1 MFYVYNIELMPK
13 KKFEWRKRD
22 SIDAEVIKNSDEAI
36 EIILYGFIPSKKNN
50 RRNFWHI
57 SLPSETY
64 TEWHK
69 RIVNVLSWIEWNFK
83 SFPCKITI
91 KSVAWDRVKSDIDNQ
106 AQSIFDTFTDLWI
119 IPDDN
124 RFIVTELK
132 IENEGYVKNAYMT
145 KVIIER
151 DDGARY
157 DINHDHKG
165 EDLKKYA
172 YYLV

>member
-1 MFYVYNIELMPK
+1 MAKTK
-13 KKFEWRKRD
+13 KKFEWWKRE
-22 SIDAEVIKNSDEAI
+22 SINAEVIENSDKAI

-69 RIVNVLSWIEWNFK
+69 RIVSVLSWIEWKFK

-91 KSVAWDRVKSDIDNQ
+91 ASVAWDRVKSDIDNQ

-124 RFIVTELK
+124 RFVVQELHITNK
-132 IENEGYVKNAYMT
+132 GYVKNAYMT
-145 KVIIER
+145 KVLIEWDYTLR
-151 DDGARY
+151 YNDDW
-157 DINHDHKG
+157 DHKG
-165 EDLKKYA
+165 FDLKQYT
-172 YYLV
+172 YHLS

>member
-1 MFYVYNIELMPK
+1 MAKTK
-13 KKFEWRKRD
+13 KKFEWWKRE
-22 SIDAEVIKNSDEAI
+22 SINAEVIENSDKAI

-69 RIVNVLSWIEWNFK
+69 RIVSVLSWIEWKFK

-91 KSVAWDRVKSDIDNQ
+91 ASVAWDRVKSDIDNQ

-124 RFIVTELK
+124 RFVVQELHITNK
-132 IENEGYVKNAYMT
+132 GYVKNAYMT
-145 KVIIER
+145 KVLIEWDYTLR
-151 DDGARY
+151 YNDDW
-157 DINHDHKG
+157 DHKG
-165 EDLKKYA
+165 FDFKQYTYHLS
-172 YYLV
+172 

>member
-1 MFYVYNIELMPK
+1 MGKTK
-13 KKFEWRKRD
+13 KKFEWWKRE
-22 SIDAEVIKNSDEAI
+22 SINAEVIENSDKAI

-69 RIVNVLSWIEWNFK
+69 RIVSVLSWIEWKFK

-91 KSVAWDRVKSDIDNQ
+91 ASVAWDRVKSDIDNQ

-124 RFIVTELK
+124 RFIVQELH
-132 IENEGYVKNAYMT
+132 ITNMGYVKNAYMT
-145 KVIIER
+145 KVLIEWDYTLR
-151 DDGARY
+151 YNDDW
-157 DINHDHKG
+157 DHKG
-165 EDLKKYA
+165 FDLKQYT
-172 YYLV
+172 YHLS

>member
-1 MFYVYNIELMPK
+1 MPK
-13 KKFEWRKRD
+13 KKFDWRKRD
-22 SIDAEVIKNSDEAI
+22 SINAEVIENSDRAI

-69 RIVNVLSWIEWNFK
+69 RIVNVLSWIEWRYNT
-83 SFPCKITI
+83 FPCKITI
-91 KSVAWDRVKSDIDNQ
+91 ISIAWDRVKSDIDNQ

-124 RFIVTELK
+124 RFIVQELNIK
-132 IENEGYVKNAYMT
+132 NMGYAKNAYMT
-145 KVIIER
+145 RVLIEPLNENTYNIE
-151 DDGARY
+151 D
-157 DINHDHKG
+157 DHKG
-165 EDLKKYA
+165 VDLKEFA
-172 YYLV
+172 YYLDLSITKL

>member
-1 MFYVYNIELMPK
+1 MPK

-22 SIDAEVIKNSDEAI
+22 SINAEVIENSDEAI

-69 RIVNVLSWIEWNFK
+69 RIVNVLSWIEWKFK

-91 KSVAWDRVKSDIDNQ
+91 ISVAWDRVKSDIDNQ

-124 RFIVTELK
+124 RFIVQELH
-132 IENEGYVKNAYMT
+132 ITNQGYVKNAYMT
-145 KVIIER
+145 KVIIEWDYEVR
-151 DDGARY
+151 YNDDW
-157 DINHDHKG
+157 DHKG
-165 EDLKKYA
+165 FDLKQYA
-172 YYLV
+172 YYLDCLQK

>member
-1 MFYVYNIELMPK
+1 MPK
-13 KKFEWRKRD
+13 KKFEWWKRD
-22 SIDAEVIKNSDEAI
+22 SINAEIIENSDKAI

-69 RIVNVLSWIEWNFK
+69 RIVNVLSWIEWEYNT
-83 SFPCKITI
+83 FPCKITI
-91 KSVAWDRVKSDIDNQ
+91 ISIAWDRVKSDIDNQ

-124 RFIVTELK
+124 RFIVQELNIK
-132 IENEGYVKNAYMT
+132 NMGYAKNAYMT
-145 KVIIER
+145 KVLVQPLNENPYNIE
-151 DDGARY
+151 
-157 DINHDHKG
+157 HDHKG
-165 EDLKKYA
+165 EDLKKFTH
-172 YYLV
+172 YLDLFITNN

>member
-1 MFYVYNIELMPK
+1 MTKTK
-13 KKFEWRKRD
+13 KKFEWRKWD
-22 SIDAEVIKNSDEAI
+22 CINAEVVENSDKAI

-69 RIVNVLSWIEWNFK
+69 RIVNVLSWIEWKFK
-83 SFPCKITI
+83 TFPCKIIITSI
-91 KSVAWDRVKSDIDNQ
+91 AWDRVKSDIDNQ
-106 AQSIFDTFTDLWI
+106 AQSAFDTFTDLWI

-124 RFIVTELK
+124 RFVVWELQIK
-132 IENEGYVKNAYMT
+132 NVWYAKNAYLT
-145 KVIIER
+145 KVLIEPLWENL
-151 DDGARY
+151 Y

-165 EDLKKYA
+165 ESLKQYKF
-172 YYLV
+172 YLD

>member
-1 MFYVYNIELMPK
+1 MAKTK
-13 KKFEWRKRD
+13 KKFEWWKRE
-22 SIDAEVIKNSDEAI
+22 SINAEVIENSDKAI

-69 RIVNVLSWIEWNFK
+69 RIVNALSWIEWKFK
-83 SFPCKITI
+83 TFPCKITI
-91 KSVAWDRVKSDIDNQ
+91 ASVAWDRVKSDIDNQ

-124 RFIVTELK
+124 RFVVQELH
-132 IENEGYVKNAYMT
+132 ITNMGYVKNAYMT
-145 KVIIER
+145 KVLIEWDYALR
-151 DDGARY
+151 YNDDW
-157 DINHDHKG
+157 DHKG
-165 EDLKKYA
+165 FDLKQYT
-172 YYLV
+172 YHLS

>member
-1 MFYVYNIELMPK
+1 MSMAKTK
-13 KKFEWRKRD
+13 KKFEWRKRE
-22 SIDAEVIKNSDEAI
+22 SINAEVIENSDKAI

-91 KSVAWDRVKSDIDNQ
+91 KSVAWDRIKSDIDNQ

-124 RFIVTELK
+124 RFVVQELHITNK
-132 IENEGYVKNAYMT
+132 GYAKNAYMT
-145 KVIIER
+145 RVIIEWDYTTR
-151 DDGARY
+151 FNDDW
-157 DINHDHKG
+157 DHKG
-165 EDLKKYA
+165 FDLKQYA
-172 YYLV
+172 YYLD

>member
-1 MFYVYNIELMPK
+1 MAKTK
-13 KKFEWRKRD
+13 KKFEWRKRE
-22 SIDAEVIKNSDEAI
+22 SINAEVIENSDKAI

-91 KSVAWDRVKSDIDNQ
+91 KSIAWDRVKSDVDNQ

-124 RFIVTELK
+124 RFVVQELH
-132 IENEGYVKNAYMT
+132 ITNEGYVKNAYMT
-145 KVIIER
+145 KVLIEWDYTLR
-151 DDGARY
+151 YNDDW
-157 DINHDHKG
+157 DHKG
-165 EDLKKYA
+165 FDLKQYA
-172 YYLV
+172 YHLD

>member
-1 MFYVYNIELMPK
+1 MAKTK
-13 KKFEWRKRD
+13 KKFEWWKRE
-22 SIDAEVIKNSDEAI
+22 SINAEVIENSDKAI

-69 RIVNVLSWIEWNFK
+69 RIVNVLSWIEWKFK

-91 KSVAWDRVKSDIDNQ
+91 ASVAWDRVKSDIDNQ

-124 RFIVTELK
+124 RFVVQELHITNK
-132 IENEGYVKNAYMT
+132 GYVKNAYMT
-145 KVIIER
+145 KVLIEWDYTLR
-151 DDGARY
+151 YNDDW
-157 DINHDHKG
+157 DHKG
-165 EDLKKYA
+165 FDLKQYT
-172 YYLV
+172 YHLS

>member
-1 MFYVYNIELMPK
+1 MTK
-13 KKFEWRKRD
+13 KKKTFDWRKRE
-22 SIDAEVIKNSDEAI
+22 SINAQVIENSERAI

-69 RIVNVLSWIEWNFK
+69 RIVNVLSWIEWEYNT
-83 SFPCKITI
+83 FPCKITI
-91 KSVAWDRVKSDIDNQ
+91 ISVAWDRVKSDIDNQ

-124 RFIVTELK
+124 RFIVSELK
-132 IENEGYVKNAYMT
+132 IKNMGYAKNSYMT
-145 KVIIER
+145 KVIIEPLWENL
-151 DDGARY
+151 Y

-165 EDLKKYA
+165 EDLVKYMH
-172 YYLV
+172 YLDL

>member
-1 MFYVYNIELMPK
+1 MAKTK
-13 KKFEWRKRD
+13 KKFEWWKRE
-22 SIDAEVIKNSDEAI
+22 SINAEVIENSDKAI

-69 RIVNVLSWIEWNFK
+69 RIVSVLSWIEWKFK

-91 KSVAWDRVKSDIDNQ
+91 ASVAWDRVKSDIDNQ

-124 RFIVTELK
+124 RFVVQELH
-132 IENEGYVKNAYMT
+132 ITNMGYVKNAYMT
-145 KVIIER
+145 KVLIEWDYTLR
-151 DDGARY
+151 YNDDW
-157 DINHDHKG
+157 DHKG
-165 EDLKKYA
+165 FDLKQYT
-172 YYLV
+172 YHLS

>member
-1 MFYVYNIELMPK
+1 MTKTK
-13 KKFEWRKRD
+13 KKFEWWKRE
-22 SIDAEVIKNSDEAI
+22 SINAEVIENSDKAI

-69 RIVNVLSWIEWNFK
+69 RIVNVLSWIEWKFK

-91 KSVAWDRVKSDIDNQ
+91 ISVAWDRVKSDIDNQ

-124 RFIVTELK
+124 RFVVQELH
-132 IENEGYVKNAYMT
+132 ITNRGYAKNAYMT
-145 KVIIER
+145 KVLIEWDYTPR
-151 DDGARY
+151 YNDDG
-157 DINHDHKG
+157 DHKG
-165 EDLKKYA
+165 FDLKQYA
-172 YYLV
+172 YYLS

>member
-1 MFYVYNIELMPK
+1 M
-13 KKFEWRKRD
+13 
-22 SIDAEVIKNSDEAI
+22 
-36 EIILYGFIPSKKNN
+36 
-50 RRNFWHI
+50 
-57 SLPSETY
+57 
-64 TEWHK
+64 
-69 RIVNVLSWIEWNFK
+69 LSWIEWNFK